1 MESGLACPR
10 VSLSRVPARF
20 MEKPKM
26 RKLWKTLTGAVA
38 ICLVLFITNNATA
51 QDAND
56 ANEIPEEPNK
66 TAPQEP
72 PKESPKEPPKEQAK
86 DKKLVIGILK
96 VVKDNDGNIAEISI
110 KMAKNLIY
118 NVVIDEKSK
127 EMVKSLADARV
138 RVEGFVET
146 KGDVKW
152 LTVDTYGDTKSR
164 PDAKAGRKKQRNTG
178 R

>member
-1 MESGLACPR
+1 
-10 VSLSRVPARF
+10 
-20 MEKPKM
+20 MEKI
-26 RKLWKTLTGAVA
+26 WKASACAVA
-38 ICLVLFITNNATA
+38 IFLLLFITSNTTA

-56 ANEIPEEPNK
+56 ANEIPKEPNK
-66 TAPQEP
+66 TSPQEP
-72 PKESPKEPPKEQAK
+72 PKESPKEQAK

-110 KMAKNLIY
+110 EMAKNLIY

-152 LTVDTYGDTKSR
+152 LTVLTYDDTKPKPNAR
-164 PDAKAGRKKQRNTG
+164 KGAKSKAKPAAKPRK
-178 R
+178 